1 MGEVHLL
8 AKSRIVAV
16 TGLAFEARIASGPGV
31 VTVCSGDRDRFA
43 AELGRA
49 VAGGCRGIVSFGIAG
64 GLVASLRPGTLVVA
78 SEVIADGER
87 LATSAGWSQ
96 AILRSHP
103 GAIHAPI
110 AGSDTIIALPA
121 AKAALGLG
129 TDAVAVDME
138 SHIAARVAAEHGVP
152 FVVIRAVAD
161 PVHRALPEAARGVV
175 SADGHTDVKAV
186 MRSLAREP
194 RQLVGLMRLGLDAR
208 RAQSALRFSRN
219 LLGEFFSLPE
229 LSETPLPIHAE
240 TVTAIPAPA

>member
-1 MGEVHLL
+1 
-8 AKSRIVAV
+8 
-16 TGLAFEARIASGPGV
+16 
-31 VTVCSGDRDRFA
+31 
-43 AELGRA
+43 
-49 VAGGCRGIVSFGIAG
+49 
-64 GLVASLRPGTLVVA
+64 LVASLRPGTLVIA

-87 LATSAGWSQ
+87 LGTSAGWSQ

-110 AGSDTIIALPA
+110 AGSDTVVAFPA

-138 SHIAARVAAEHGVP
+138 SHIAARVAAEHGLP

-161 PVHRALPEAARGVV
+161 PVHRALPDAARGVV
-175 SADGHTDVKAV
+175 SADGRTDVKAV

-208 RAQSALRFSRN
+208 RAQSALRSSRS

-229 LSETPLPIHAE
+229 LSEVPLPIHAE
-240 TVTAIPAPA
+240 TVAAIPAPA

>member
-1 MGEVHLL
+1 LL

-31 VTVCSGDRDRFA
+31 VVVCSGDRDRFT

-49 VAGGCRGIVSFGIAG
+49 VAAGCRGIISFGIAG
-64 GLVASLRPGTLVVA
+64 GLVASLRPGTLIVA
-78 SEVIADGER
+78 SEVIADGQR

-110 AGSDTIIALPA
+110 AGSDTLIALPT

-138 SHIAARVAAEHGVP
+138 SHVAARVAAGHGLP

-161 PVHRALPEAARGVV
+161 PLHRALPEAALGVV
-175 SADGHTDVKAV
+175 SADGRTDVKAV

-194 RQLVGLMRLGLDAR
+194 QQLVGLMRLGLDAR
-208 RAQSALRFSRN
+208 RAQSALRVSRS
-219 LLGEFFSLPE
+219 LLGEFFGLPE
-229 LSETPLPIHAE
+229 LGEVPVPMHADSVAPL
-240 TVTAIPAPA
+240 PAPA

>member
-1 MGEVHLL
+1 LL

-31 VTVCSGDRDRFA
+31 VAVCSGDRDRFMT
-43 AELGRA
+43 ELTRA
-49 VAGGCRGIVSFGIAG
+49 VSAGCRGIVSFGIAG
-64 GLVASLRPGTLVVA
+64 GLNAAVRPGTLVVA

-103 GAIHAPI
+103 GALHAPI
-110 AGSDTIIALPA
+110 AGSDTLIALPA
-121 AKAALGLG
+121 AKTALGLG

-138 SHIAARVAAEHGVP
+138 SHVAARVATEHGVP

-175 SADGHTDVKAV
+175 TADGRTDVKAV
-186 MRSLAREP
+186 MLSLAREP

-208 RAQSALRFSRN
+208 RAQSTLRVSRG
-219 LLGEFFSLPE
+219 LLGEFFGLPD
-229 LSETPLPIHAE
+229 LSEAPLPIHAE
-240 TVTAIPAPA
+240 TVAPLPAPA

>member
-1 MGEVHLL
+1 LL

-31 VTVCSGDRDRFA
+31 VVVCSGDRDRFV
-43 AELGRA
+43 AELGSA

-78 SEVIADGER
+78 SEVIADGRR
-87 LATSAGWSQ
+87 LATSPGWSQ

-103 GAIHAPI
+103 GAVHGPI
-110 AGSDTIIALPA
+110 AGSDTLIALPA
-121 AKAALGLG
+121 DKAALGLG
-129 TDAVAVDME
+129 TEAVAVDME
-138 SHIAARVAAEHGVP
+138 SHIAARVAAEHGLP
-152 FVVIRAVAD
+152 FVVVRAVAD
-161 PVHRALPEAARGVV
+161 PMHRALPAAARGVV
-175 SADGHTDVKAV
+175 SSDGHTDVKAV

-208 RAQSALRFSRN
+208 RAHSALRSSRS

-229 LSETPLPIHAE
+229 LGETALPIHAD
-240 TVTAIPAPA
+240 TVAPIPAPA

>member
-1 MGEVHLL
+1 LL

-31 VTVCSGDRDRFA
+31 VVVCSGDRDRFV
-43 AELGRA
+43 AELTRA
-49 VAGGCRGIVSFGIAG
+49 VASGCRGIVSFGIAG

-78 SEVIADGER
+78 SEVIADGQR

-103 GAIHAPI
+103 GTIHAPI
-110 AGSDTIIALPA
+110 AGSDTLIALPA
-121 AKAALGLG
+121 DKAALGLD

-138 SHIAARVAAEHGVP
+138 SHVAARVAAEHGLP

-161 PVHRALPEAARGVV
+161 PVHRTLPEAARGVV
-175 SADGHTDVKAV
+175 SADGRTDVKAV

-194 RQLVGLMRLGLDAR
+194 QQLVSLMRLGLDAR
-208 RAQSALRFSRN
+208 RAQSALRSSRS

-229 LSETPLPIHAE
+229 LGEAPVAIHADS
-240 TVTAIPAPA
+240 VAPLPAPA

>member
-1 MGEVHLL
+1 LL

-31 VTVCSGDRDRFA
+31 VTVCSGDRERFA
-43 AELGRA
+43 ADFSRA

-110 AGSDTIIALPA
+110 AGSDTLVALPA
-121 AKAALGLG
+121 AKVALGVG

-138 SHIAARVAAEHGVP
+138 SHIAARIAAEHGVP

-161 PVHRALPEAARGVV
+161 PVHRALPDAARGVV
-175 SADGHTDVKAV
+175 STDGRTDVKVV
-186 MRSLAREP
+186 MLSLAREP

-208 RAQSALRFSRN
+208 RAQSALRSSRK

-229 LSETPLPIHAE
+229 LSEAPLPIHAE

>member
-121 AKAALGLG
+121 AKLALGLG

-208 RAQSALRFSRN
+208 RAQSALRASRN

-229 LSETPLPIHAE
+229 LSEAPIPIDAE
-240 TVTAIPAPA
+240 TATAIPAPA